1 MMTPAQIAAVAAN
14 AGFAGDD
21 LITAVAVALAESNPP
36 GNEQSVGDQ
45 GTSFGLWQIHL
56 PAHPEFQGLDHFD
69 PQVNAH
75 EAFEIYS
82 LAGDRFRDWSTYSI
96 NGRYRTFLQDASMGV
111 AQLQMPSQIATAPT
125 AAAADSAP
133 TEFAAAAMP
142 DTGVSFKQVLL
153 VAGIGLAVLW
163 GVEQLS

>member
-14 AGFAGDD
+14 AGFSGDD

-56 PAHPEFQGLDHFD
+56 PAHPEFEGLNHLD

-75 EAFEIYS
+75 EAFDVYS
-82 LAGDRFRDWSTYSI
+82 TAGESFQPWSTYSV
-96 NGRYRTFLQDASMGV
+96 NGSYRNFLQDAATGV
-111 AQLQMPSQIATAPT
+111 AQLVGPPSQVVTSTPS
-125 AAAADSAP
+125 AAADSGQPA
-133 TEFAAAAMP
+133 FAVA
-142 DTGVSFKQVLL
+142 GVSFKDVLI
-153 VAGIGLAVLW
+153 VAGVGLALLW
-163 GVEQLS
+163 GVEQFS

>member
-14 AGFAGDD
+14 AGFSGDD
-21 LITAVAVALAESNPP
+21 LITAVAIALAESQPP

-56 PAHPEFQGLDHFD
+56 PAHPEFEGFNHLD

-75 EAFEIYS
+75 EAFDIYS
-82 LAGDRFRDWSTYSI
+82 NPGGTFRDWSTYF
-96 NGRYRTFLQDASMGV
+96 NGRYRNFLQDAATGV
-111 AQLQMPSQIATAPT
+111 AQLTGAQPSPVVTPIPP
-125 AAAADSAP
+125 AAADGGQP
-133 TEFAAAAMP
+133 TFAAA
-142 DTGVSFKQVLL
+142 GVSFKEVLI
-153 VAGIGLAVLW
+153 VAGIGLALLW

>member
-14 AGFAGDD
+14 AGFSGDD

-56 PAHPEFQGLDHFD
+56 PAHPEFEGMNHLD

-75 EAFEIYS
+75 EAFDVYS
-82 LAGDRFRDWSTYSI
+82 TAGDSFRPWSTYSI
-96 NGRYRTFLQDASMGV
+96 NGQYRNFLQDAATGV
-111 AQLQMPSQIATAPT
+111 AQLATASSQVVTLTPPV
-125 AAAADSAP
+125 AADSVGHP
-133 TEFAAAAMP
+133 EFAVA
-142 DTGVSFKQVLL
+142 GVSFKEVLIL
-153 VAGIGLAVLW
+153 AGIGLALLW